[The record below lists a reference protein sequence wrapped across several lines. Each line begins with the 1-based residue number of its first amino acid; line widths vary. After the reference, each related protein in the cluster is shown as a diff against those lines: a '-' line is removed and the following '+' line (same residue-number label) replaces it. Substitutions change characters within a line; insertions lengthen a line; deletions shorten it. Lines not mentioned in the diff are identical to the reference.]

1 MAKIERRKAVQV
13 AKCAKA
19 IDCQNKQA
27 GEDGSYISVT
37 VVCAKANHIW
47 HGFCDSVHCPLRS
60 ANYFGLTRP
69 HLKLAAQGV
78 FL

>member
-1 MAKIERRKAVQV
+1 MAKIERGKAVQT

-27 GEDGSYISVT
+27 GEGGSYMSAT
-37 VVCAKANHIW
+37 AGCAKANPVW

-60 ANYFGLTRP
+60 ANYSGLMRP
-69 HLKLAAQGV
+69 YLKLAAQGV
-78 FL
+78 FS